1 MPLHRTTPCA
11 LSRSERVRC
20 MDKIVVRGGVP
31 LRGEIAVSGSKNAA
45 LPLLFASLLTEDECR
60 LGQVPQLVDIR
71 TALRLLH
78 DLGVEYDW
86 LSNSEVALNARAV
99 RQLQAPYELV
109 KTMRASFLVLGPL
122 LARFGRARVSTPG
135 GCAIGARPIN
145 LHLKGLEALGATIE
159 QSHGYVEANASR
171 LRGAKIYLDLPSV
184 GATENLMMAATLAEG
199 TTIIENAAKEPE
211 IDDLASVLNEMGAR
225 VQGSGTDIIQ
235 IEGVDA
241 LHGAT
246 HRIIPDRIEAGSFVI
261 AAAITGGDVLVR
273 GARADHLEA
282 FLIKL
287 KEAGVV
293 YTADEVGIK
302 VERNGNIK
310 SVDVTTLPY
319 PGFPTDLQ

>member
-1 MPLHRTTPCA
+1 
-11 LSRSERVRC
+11 

-135 GCAIGARPIN
+135 GCAIGARPVN
-145 LHLKGLEALGATIE
+145 LHLEGLQQLGASIRL
-159 QSHGYVEANASR
+159 QQGYVEAEAKR
-171 LRGAKIYLDLPSV
+171 LRGAHIALEFPSV

-199 TTIIENAAKEPE
+199 TTTIENAACEPE
-211 IDDLASVLNEMGAR
+211 VADLAFGFRAIFALPE
-225 VQGSGTDIIQ
+225 
-235 IEGVDA
+235 
-241 LHGAT
+241 LHGD
-246 HRIIPDRIEAGSFVI
+246 HPDRPRLP
-261 AAAITGGDVLVR
+261 GDP
-273 GARADHLEA
+273 AE
-282 FLIKL
+282 
-287 KEAGVV
+287 
-293 YTADEVGIK
+293 
-302 VERNGNIK
+302 
-310 SVDVTTLPY
+310 
-319 PGFPTDLQ
+319 